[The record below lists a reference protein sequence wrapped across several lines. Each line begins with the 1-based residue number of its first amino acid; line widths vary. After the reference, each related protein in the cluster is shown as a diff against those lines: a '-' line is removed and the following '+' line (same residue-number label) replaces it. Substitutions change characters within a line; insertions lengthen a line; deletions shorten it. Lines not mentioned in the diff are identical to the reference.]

1 MGEGI
6 ILLCTGKIL
15 IPCLAPGLLAFIL
28 ATSYLICFSISLEGI
43 YLRNI
48 LIINHTV
55 LVYNKELE
63 MLIIVIILLVV

>member
-6 ILLCTGKIL
+6 ILLGTGKIL
-15 IPCLAPGLLAFIL
+15 ISSLAPGLLAFVL
-28 ATSYLICFSISLEGI
+28 AISYVICFSILLEGI

-55 LVYNKELE
+55 LVYNEE
-63 MLIIVIILLVV
+63 FEVLIIVIILLVV